1 MAGNPVATMVWST
14 ELMNRAIETMAKTSL
29 RRGRGSPALEPS
41 SAPVGTS
48 AESAGTSAESAG
60 TSWSGQGR
68 GTALRWGGLG
78 TIGPGEP
85 ASLSDRVTDSYSTCL
100 PTSKQISRG
109 AMDVEMVARLRGV
122 ISRLARRLNATST
135 DEGLTPTQYSVLG
148 LIAVRGPLGLTELT
162 DLEGLNP
169 TMLSRVVRKLDDEG
183 LIRRQPDPADQRAV
197 RVQVTPAGAQV
208 HERIRTHRTQVLYA
222 CLERLPVEVTDE
234 LLRAVPML
242 EAVAEE
248 LK

>member
-1 MAGNPVATMVWST
+1 
-14 ELMNRAIETMAKTSL
+14 
-29 RRGRGSPALEPS
+29 
-41 SAPVGTS
+41 
-48 AESAGTSAESAG
+48 
-60 TSWSGQGR
+60 
-68 GTALRWGGLG
+68 
-78 TIGPGEP
+78 
-85 ASLSDRVTDSYSTCL
+85 
-100 PTSKQISRG
+100 
-109 AMDVEMVARLRGV
+109 MVARLRGV

>member
-1 MAGNPVATMVWST
+1 
-14 ELMNRAIETMAKTSL
+14 
-29 RRGRGSPALEPS
+29 
-41 SAPVGTS
+41 
-48 AESAGTSAESAG
+48 
-60 TSWSGQGR
+60 
-68 GTALRWGGLG
+68 
-78 TIGPGEP
+78 
-85 ASLSDRVTDSYSTCL
+85 
-100 PTSKQISRG
+100 
-109 AMDVEMVARLRGV
+109 MDVEMVARLRGV
-122 ISRLARRLNATST
+122 ISRLARRLNASST

-148 LIAVRGPLGLTELT
+148 LIAVRGPLGLTDLT

-197 RVQVTPAGAQV
+197 RVQVTLAGAEV

>member
-1 MAGNPVATMVWST
+1 
-14 ELMNRAIETMAKTSL
+14 
-29 RRGRGSPALEPS
+29 
-41 SAPVGTS
+41 
-48 AESAGTSAESAG
+48 
-60 TSWSGQGR
+60 
-68 GTALRWGGLG
+68 
-78 TIGPGEP
+78 
-85 ASLSDRVTDSYSTCL
+85 
-100 PTSKQISRG
+100 
-109 AMDVEMVARLRGV
+109 MDVEMVARLRGV
-122 ISRLARRLNATST
+122 ISRLARRLNASST

-197 RVQVTPAGAQV
+197 RVQVTPAGAEV

>member
-1 MAGNPVATMVWST
+1 
-14 ELMNRAIETMAKTSL
+14 
-29 RRGRGSPALEPS
+29 
-41 SAPVGTS
+41 
-48 AESAGTSAESAG
+48 
-60 TSWSGQGR
+60 
-68 GTALRWGGLG
+68 
-78 TIGPGEP
+78 
-85 ASLSDRVTDSYSTCL
+85 
-100 PTSKQISRG
+100 
-109 AMDVEMVARLRGV
+109 MDVEMVARLRGV